1 MKKKQHYECMIVYNH
16 KDALLANIAYEI
28 FKEAGIDTFIDREAE
43 IGTKIDKLIK
53 IAKASDCVLAL
64 ASKYSVKSEYCIS
77 EVAVARKRYI
87 ISLDGK
93 IFSGYEKNHIQP
105 QLGDY
110 PLHYMRNAASTIKK
124 EIRILFHEPE
134 NSVLSRIGKSGQ
146 YGEIDAQIRSEGIQE
161 AIDLIL
167 GSCVELRPNS
177 HDWPSVTLKD
187 LTTLQRPYTISQT
200 VKEIIDEKA
209 TAKYSGERKF
219 IIHDIQGGL
228 LDNPSIKLHGWWI
241 DPQVVVRAHE
251 VFDIIYN
258 KIGGT
263 IQLFKLSESQIPNFL
278 VVHALLLTKDN
289 YIVLGQRSST
299 PYYYPRYWSVSFEEQ
314 VNESDGNNLL
324 DATMRGLKEE
334 LLGSAINKITK
345 DDIRFESIFR
355 EFDRTFHRGLQKQV
369 AVLNTGIVAL
379 ITTKELGINDIYAN
393 WREWRD
399 RIYKKKERGTIL
411 SPKDRIEFD
420 NIVGLQLSP
429 RVLQE
434 IITSSDFDPTNI
446 CIKQNLWMPKEM
458 SLNYLEV
465 NVNERQWHPSA
476 KLRLN
481 CLFRVKY
488 PDDFTEFIDN
498 YRIKR
503 KYKHK

>member
-1 MKKKQHYECMIVYNH
+1 MKKKQHYECMIVYNYENAH
-16 KDALLANIAYEI
+16 LANIAYEI
-28 FKEAGIDTFIDREAE
+28 LKEVGIDAFIDREAE
-43 IGTKIDKLIK
+43 IGTKVDKLKK
-53 IAKASDCVLAL
+53 IAKESDCVLAL
-64 ASKYSVKSEYCIS
+64 ASKYSVKSDYCIG

-87 ISLDGK
+87 ISLDGER
-93 IFSGYEKNHIQP
+93 FSGYEKDHIQP

-110 PLHYMRNAASTIKK
+110 PLRYIRNVASTIKK
-124 EIRILFHEPE
+124 EIRIYFHESE
-134 NSVLSRIGKSGQ
+134 NSVLSRIRKSER
-146 YGEIDAQIRSEGIQE
+146 YDEIDAQIRSEGIQE

-167 GSCVELRPNS
+167 SSCVELRPNS
-177 HDWPSVTLKD
+177 HNWPSVTLKD
-187 LTTLQRPYTISQT
+187 LTTLGRPYAIYQT
-200 VKEIIDEKA
+200 VKEIIDKKA

-228 LDNPSIKLHGWWI
+228 LDNPSIELHGWWI
-241 DPQVVVRAHE
+241 DPKIVVRAHE
-251 VFDIIYN
+251 VFDVISD
-258 KIGGT
+258 KLGET
-263 IQLFKLSESQIPNFL
+263 IRLFKLSESQIPNFL
-278 VVHALLLTKDN
+278 VVHALILTKDN
-289 YIVLGQRSST
+289 YIVLGQRSSA

-314 VNESDGNNLL
+314 VNESDGINLL

-379 ITTKELGINDIYAN
+379 ITTKELGINDIFAN

-399 RIYKKKERGTIL
+399 RIYKKKESGTIL
-411 SPKDRIEFD
+411 SPKDKIEFD

-429 RVLQE
+429 RLLQE

-446 CIKQNLWMPKEM
+446 YIKQNLWMPNEM
-458 SLNYLEV
+458 NINHLET
-465 NVNERQWHPSA
+465 NLNERQWHPSA
-476 KLRLN
+476 KLRIN

-488 PDDFTEFIDN
+488 PGDFTEFVDN

-503 KYKHK
+503 TV